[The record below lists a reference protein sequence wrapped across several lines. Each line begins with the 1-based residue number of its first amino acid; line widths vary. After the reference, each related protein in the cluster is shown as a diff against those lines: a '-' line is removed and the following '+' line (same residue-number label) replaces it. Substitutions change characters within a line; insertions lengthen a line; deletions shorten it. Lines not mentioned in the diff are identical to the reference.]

1 MSESV
6 GGFADVVTS
15 PERRRAYEAAGLW
28 DGTTLAGRVSAHAAA
43 TPDARAVVDAA
54 GRHTYGS
61 LAGDAAAVA
70 TAMRSRGVAAGDVV
84 SIQLPNRYETV
95 VAAVAAQSVGAVI
108 NPLLPD
114 YRQHELANVFRT
126 APPRMIFTPGE
137 HRGFD
142 HRGLVGAVVAAS
154 GAPAPAHVVVGD
166 SPGPDA
172 LPFESLLGDGADPLE
187 AGVASD
193 VSELIFTSG
202 TEARPKAIMH
212 TERNA
217 NFSVRVAWDDLGVG
231 PGDVVWMPSP
241 LGHSTGFNYGLRF
254 ALYHGLPLV
263 LQDRWSGSDAAD
275 LVAAERCSYTL
286 AATTFLQDLVEEAGR
301 RGVSLDSLRLFGC
314 GGAPVPPR
322 LVDAAGAA
330 GVQVL
335 RLYGSTEV
343 LVATWNRPSSGERQR
358 RETDGRPMS
367 HVEISIV
374 GDGDDDDHPV
384 EVAVGEPGELLVRG
398 PNTCA
403 GYYADPDRT
412 AATFLPGGW
421 VRSGDVLVRGCARR
435 RSPRDTASLDLLDG
449 SAGEDNRDLSAPPLG
464 TKDDHDDDFVTVVA
478 RKKEIIIRGGLN
490 IAPREIEDLLGGF
503 AEVER
508 AAGVGLPDDRLGERM
523 CACVVL
529 RPGSSLTFDD
539 MVARLRGAGLA
550 TYKLPE
556 RLEVLDA
563 LPATASGKIQKHE
576 LVRSLT

>member
-1 MSESV
+1 MTSPVSESV
-6 GGFADVVTS
+6 GFADVVTS
-15 PERRRAYEAAGLW
+15 PDRRRSYEAAGLW
-28 DGTTLAGRVSAHAAA
+28 DDTTLAGRVSAHAAA
-43 TPDARAVVDAA
+43 SPDTLAVVDAA
-54 GRHTYGS
+54 GRHSYGS

-108 NPLLPD
+108 NPLLPN
-114 YRQHELANVFRT
+114 YRQHELVNVFTT
-126 APPRMIFTPGE
+126 APPRMILTPGE
-137 HRGFD
+137 YRGFD

-154 GAPAPAHVVVGD
+154 GAPAPVHVVGGD

-172 LPFESLLGDGADPLE
+172 VAFESLLGDGSDSLD

-254 ALYHGLPLV
+254 AMYHGLPLV

-301 RGVSLDSLRLFGC
+301 RGVPLDSLRLFGC

-322 LVDAAGAA
+322 LVDAAGSA

-374 GDGDDDDHPV
+374 DDDDRPV
-384 EVAVGEPGELLVRG
+384 AAGQPGELLVRG
-398 PNTCA
+398 PNTCV
-403 GYYADPDRT
+403 GYYADPSRT
-412 AATFLPGGW
+412 AATFLPDGW
-421 VRSGDVLVRGCARR
+421 VRSGDVLVR
-435 RSPRDTASLDLLDG
+435 
-449 SAGEDNRDLSAPPLG
+449 
-464 TKDDHDDDFVTVVA
+464 TKDDRDDDYVTVVA

-503 AEVER
+503 AEIER
-508 AAGVGLPDDRLGERM
+508 AAVVGLPDDRLGERM

-529 RPGSSLTFDD
+529 RPGSSLSFDD
-539 MVARLRGAGLA
+539 MVERLRAAGLA

-556 RLEVLDA
+556 RLEVLDT
-563 LPATASGKIQKHE
+563 LPATASGKVQKHE
-576 LVRSLT
+576 LVRKLT